1 MNCKVGDIAKVVW
14 VDVGADHEYHPI
26 EKIEDIIC
34 DFRKDFEVVTFGE
47 ILYLRGNE
55 IALTYSRTADE
66 ARIIYL
72 RTELIKSLEVL
83 EPRKTL

>member
-1 MNCKVGDIAKVVW
+1 MKCEVGDIVKVVW
-14 VDVGADHEYHPI
+14 VDVGADHEYRPI

-34 DFRKDFEVVTFGE
+34 EFRKDFKVVTFGE
-47 ILYLRGNE
+47 ILYLRDNE

-72 RTELIKSLEVL
+72 RLELIESIEVL
-83 EPRKTL
+83 TP

>member
-1 MNCKVGDIAKVVW
+1 MNCKVGDIVKVVW